1 MITRAE
7 KKPQNICEVQGFL
20 LVMFFGG
27 IRKCGI
33 HLYRSETLPEVMK
46 QIPPEGVTM
55 RPESQTLQNMKKLG
69 YTRSEISYVV
79 GLHDEEQYNSDIYRK
94 VFVHGVKHTKRIH
107 LFDNK
112 WKEN

>member
-7 KKPQNICEVQGFL
+7 KKPQNICEVQGFML
-20 LVMFFGG
+20 DKFFGG
-27 IRKCGI
+27 IRKGGI

-79 GLHDEEQYNSDIYRK
+79 GLHYEEQYNSDIYKK
-94 VFVHGVKHTKRIH
+94 VFVEGVKKKKNITIIDK
-107 LFDNK
+107 
-112 WKEN
+112 